1 VGLVAY
7 SCYSYSDPDI
17 VYGQVSSTT
26 QSWGMQ
32 NLLPQQAGLAVG
44 SVFYRYTTVKETDDY
59 MLVHV
64 QNENA
69 QGPGYVFRETD
80 DWTGQ
85 PGNTINKLVSVG
97 GIPLEYWGSG
107 SIEVEGSGIVSE
119 PLVVYS
125 YSYDPCF
132 DPQSDPRCSG
142 FSPEQYVQEVTT
154 NYKDPL
160 EDDLIL
166 AELEQE
172 EREKEDE
179 EEERQRLQM
188 AGLKGQ
194 SRLEVLLGGINKG
207 LVDSAQEA
215 KYASLTY
222 FVLPTAYYDVL
233 RGGSY
238 NDSLELKDASL
249 PTNPKAN
256 RVGLA
261 QDLLHQKMVES
272 QFETK

>member
-1 VGLVAY
+1 MGLALY
-7 SCYSYSDPDI
+7 SCYSYSNPDI
-17 VYGQVSSTT
+17 VYGQVSATN
-26 QSWGMQ
+26 QVWGMQ
-32 NLLPQQAGLAVG
+32 NLLPQQAGLDVG
-44 SVFYRYTTVKETDDY
+44 SVFYRYTTVKETDDF

-85 PGNTINKLVSVG
+85 PGNTISKLVSVG

-107 SIEVEGSGIVSE
+107 SIEVEGEGTVSE

-125 YSYDPCF
+125 YRYDPCY

-142 FSPEQYVQEVTT
+142 FQQEQFVQDITID
-154 NYKDPL
+154 YKDPL
-160 EDDLIL
+160 EDEFIL
-166 AELEQE
+166 AAIEQE
-172 EREKEDE
+172 QREKEDE
-179 EEERQRLQM
+179 EEERERRQM
-188 AGLKGQ
+188 AGLEGQ
-194 SRLEVLLGGINKG
+194 SRLEVLLGGVNKL
-207 LVDSAQEA
+207 LVSPLQEA

-222 FVLPTAYYDVL
+222 YMFPTTYYEKL
-233 RGGSY
+233 KGGVY